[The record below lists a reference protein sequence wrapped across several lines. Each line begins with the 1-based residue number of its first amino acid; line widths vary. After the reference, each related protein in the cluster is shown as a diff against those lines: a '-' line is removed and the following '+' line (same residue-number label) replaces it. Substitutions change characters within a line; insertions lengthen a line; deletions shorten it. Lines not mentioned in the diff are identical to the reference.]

1 MYLRLVIDIRVH
13 VKFSED
19 SLEISVDNNEV
30 VIEMKSKN
38 LPSIEIESFVTAKT
52 AQCTLEA
59 LNNTINFTVNYLHFT
74 ELKVVSEF
82 LEILYLAAL

>member
-1 MYLRLVIDIRVH
+1 M
-13 VKFSED
+13 
-19 SLEISVDNNEV
+19 
-30 VIEMKSKN
+30 
-38 LPSIEIESFVTAKT
+38 ESFVTAKT